1 MYLWCSK
8 WNCYISFYFNCI
20 RPFFFGGGGRGRQSI
35 FCSIRLIF
43 VQYRNGNYSYGKRV
57 TLSYIFNGK
66 LCDQMCIFLL
76 LFGFFYAYIYFRY
89 KSLHLSSGS
98 FKSIL
103 TIHYG
108 ILLFPNMVSLKGKT
122 SQWCA
127 WVTKSV
133 GILIMEYICS
143 VLDNFFLYG

>member
-1 MYLWCSK
+1 M
-8 WNCYISFYFNCI
+8 
-20 RPFFFGGGGRGRQSI
+20 
-35 FCSIRLIF
+35 
-43 VQYRNGNYSYGKRV
+43 QYGNGNYSYGKRV

-76 LFGFFYAYIYFRY
+76 LFGFFYDYIYFRY

-108 ILLFPNMVSLKGKT
+108 ILLFPNMVSLKEEDIPVMCMSYKVSG
-122 SQWCA
+122 CINH
-127 WVTKSV
+127 
-133 GILIMEYICS
+133 GIHLQCFRKI
-143 VLDNFFLYG
+143 FFVWIGMLNV